1 MVSHRPVELA
11 ALIRT
16 QARASQNDKTI
27 SLLTRRI
34 ARFTRFINCMVSILG
49 IESVDL
55 TKHDPHIRRHRL
67 LRHPSRPRV
76 YQSKFDWACF
86 CFHANLK
93 FVGRINV
100 NVIRPQLRSKEA
112 LIDRIQGVLNLRD
125 HVGTHRSGVALRSGE
140 WCLPLVPFNFTVLC
154 EAHEQALR
162 FLTHAMVYVSCL
174 KHNNWN
180 RSRWSSTARHR
191 ADSSYQHQGQLNVL
205 RNA

>member
-34 ARFTRFINCMVSILG
+34 ARFARFIDCMVSILG
-49 IESVDL
+49 IESVDR

-93 FVGRINV
+93 FVGSINV
-100 NVIRPQLRSKEA
+100 KVIRPQLRSKEA

-125 HVGTHRSGVALRSGE
+125 HVGTYRSGMALRSGE
-140 WCLPLVPFNFTVLC
+140 CFPLVPFNFAALC
-154 EAHEQALR
+154 EAHKQALR
-162 FLTHAMVYVSCL
+162 FLTHAVMYPSCL
-174 KHNNWN
+174 KHNDWN
-180 RSRWSSTARHR
+180 RSRWPSTTRHR
-191 ADSSYQHQGQLNVL
+191 ADNAHPNQDQLNVL
-205 RNA
+205 QNA